1 MDEIQYAPASFTV
14 IKETMDATGYK
25 GLVWLAGSQPFHLT
39 KSVGK
44 SLAGRVA
51 VMQLQGFSTG

>member
-14 IKETMDATGYK
+14 IKETMDANGYK